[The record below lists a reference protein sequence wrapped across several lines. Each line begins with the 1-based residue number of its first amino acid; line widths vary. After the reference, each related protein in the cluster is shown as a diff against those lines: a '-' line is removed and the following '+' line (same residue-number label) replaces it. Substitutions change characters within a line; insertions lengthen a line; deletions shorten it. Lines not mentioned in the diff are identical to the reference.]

1 MSTHQI
7 PGYFILEWPQWF
19 RDIYDQFTPLFPG
32 VLPNHEE
39 DILVCHC
46 RAYWPCHAG

>member
-19 RDIYDQFTPLFPG
+19 RDIYDPFTPLFPG
-32 VLPNHEE
+32 VLPYH
-39 DILVCHC
+39 
-46 RAYWPCHAG
+46 